1 MKNCVIAQSGGPTAA
16 INATLAGVIK
26 GALSTSEIDKVYGSV
41 NGVNGILNDK
51 LLLLNPI
58 FDQEENLN
66 LLIQTPS
73 SYLGSC
79 RFKLPLYTED
89 EALYKTIFS
98 AFEKYDIGYFF
109 YIGGNDSMDT
119 VDKLN
124 DYAMYIN
131 SDVKI
136 MGVPKTVDN
145 DLPVTDHTPG
155 FGSAAKYIAAT
166 VREVSIDA
174 SVYDLKSV
182 LIVEMMGR
190 NAGWLTAASV
200 LARTK
205 DLPAPHLIYLPENDF
220 DMDKFL
226 EDVKQKVAEYGNII
240 VCVSEGIHFKD
251 GTYVCESVS
260 SGLTDVFNHK
270 QLSGTAKYLETV
282 VREQLGFKARGVELN
297 VCQRCASHIASETDL
312 TESVNIGQKAV
323 EFAISGKSGEMM
335 VFKRTSDKPYTYE
348 IESVCI
354 KNVANLEKCI
364 PLEWITDNDVK
375 QQVIDYILP
384 LIQGEQN
391 VLYKDGMPVH
401 LIRPAL

>member
-1 MKNCVIAQSGGPTAA
+1 KNCIVAQSGGPTAA

-26 GALSTSEIDKVYGSV
+26 GALNAPEIEKVYGSV

-51 LLLLNPI
+51 ILELNPI
-58 FDQEENLN
+58 FEKEENLN

-89 EALYKTIFS
+89 ETLYVNIFD
-98 AFEKYDIGYFF
+98 AFEKYNIGFFF

-124 DYAMYIN
+124 DYAKFKN
-131 SDVKI
+131 SDIKI

-155 FGSAAKYIAAT
+155 FASAAKYIAAT
-166 VREVSIDA
+166 VKEVSVDA

-190 NAGWLTAASV
+190 NAGWLTAASA

-205 DLPAPHLIYLPENDF
+205 ELPAPHLIYLPENDF
-220 DMDKFL
+220 DMDHFL
-226 EDVKQKVAEYGNII
+226 DDVKEKVAQYGNII

-270 QLSGTAKYLETV
+270 QMGGTAKVLENV
-282 VREQLGFKARGVELN
+282 IREKLGFKARGVELN
-297 VCQRCASHIASETDL
+297 VCQRCASHLTSKTDL
-312 TESVNIGQKAV
+312 TESVEIGSKAV
-323 EFAISGKSGEMM
+323 EFALSGKSGEMV
-335 VFKRTSDKPYTYE
+335 VFTRISDFPYQVK
-348 IESVCI
+348 IDSVCI
-354 KNVANLEKCI
+354 KEVANLEKCI
-364 PLEWITDNDVK
+364 PLDWITNNDVK
-375 QQVIDYILP
+375 QPVIDYILP
-384 LIQGEQN
+384 LIQGEPSIIFEN
-391 VLYKDGMPVH
+391 GLPVH
-401 LIRPAL
+401 LTRPAK

>member
-1 MKNCVIAQSGGPTAA
+1 MKNCIIAQSGGPTAA

-26 GALSTSEIDKVYGSV
+26 GALKSSEIDKVYGSV

-51 LLLLNPI
+51 ILELNPI
-58 FDQEENLN
+58 FEQEENLK

-89 EALYKTIFS
+89 ETLYKTIFS
-98 AFEKYDIGYFF
+98 AFEKYNIGFFF

-124 DYAMYIN
+124 DYALYKN

-155 FGSAAKYIAAT
+155 FGSAAKYIATT
-166 VREVSIDA
+166 VKEVSVDA

-190 NAGWLTAASV
+190 NAGWLTAASA
-200 LARTK
+200 LART
-205 DLPAPHLIYLPENDF
+205 DELPAPHLIYLPENEF
-220 DMDKFL
+220 DNASFL
-226 EDVKQKVAEYGNII
+226 ADVKEKVEQYGNII
-240 VCVSEGIHFKD
+240 VCVSEGIHYKD

-270 QLSGTAKYLETV
+270 QLSGTAKYLEGL
-282 VREQLGFKARGVELN
+282 VREKLGYKARGVELN
-297 VCQRCASHIASETDL
+297 VCQRCASHLPSKTDL
-312 TESVNIGQKAV
+312 DESVAIGCAAV
-323 EFAISGKSGEMM
+323 SFALQGKSGEMM
-335 VFKRTSDKPYTYE
+335 VFKRISDKPYSYE
-348 IESVCI
+348 IQSVCI
-354 KNVANLEKCI
+354 KEVANLEKCI
-364 PLEWITDNDVK
+364 PSEWITNNDVK
-375 QQVIDYILP
+375 AEVIDYILP
-384 LIQGEQN
+384 LIQGEQDI
-391 VLYKDGMPVH
+391 LYKDGLPVH
-401 LIRPAL
+401 LTRPLK

>member
-26 GALSTSEIDKVYGSV
+26 GALSASEIDKVYGSV

-98 AFEKYDIGYFF
+98 AFEKYNIGYFF

-155 FGSAAKYIAAT
+155 FGSAAKYIATT

-297 VCQRCASHIASETDL
+297 VCQRCASHMASETDL

>member
-26 GALSTSEIDKVYGSV
+26 GALSASKIDKVYGSV
-41 NGVNGILNDK
+41 NGVNGIVNDK
-51 LLLLNPI
+51 LLFLNPI
-58 FDQEENLN
+58 FEQEENLN

-155 FGSAAKYIAAT
+155 FGSAAKYIATT
-166 VREVSIDA
+166 VREVSVDA

-220 DMDKFL
+220 NMDKFL
-226 EDVKQKVAEYGNII
+226 EDVKQKVAEFGNII

-297 VCQRCASHIASETDL
+297 VCQRCASHIASKTDL

-323 EFAISGKSGEMM
+323 EFAILGKSGEMM
-335 VFKRTSDKPYTYE
+335 VFKRTGDKPYTYE

-354 KNVANLEKCI
+354 KDVANLEKCI

-401 LIRPAL
+401 LIRPVL

>member
-1 MKNCVIAQSGGPTAA
+1 MKNCIVAQSGGPTAA

-26 GALSTSEIDKVYGSV
+26 GALLSSEIDKVYGSV

-51 LLLLNPI
+51 ILYLNPI
-58 FDQEENLN
+58 FEKEENLN

-89 EALYKTIFS
+89 ETLYIQIFD
-98 AFEKYDIGYFF
+98 AFEKYNIGFFF

-124 DYAMYIN
+124 DYAKFKN

-166 VREVSIDA
+166 VKEVSADA

-190 NAGWLTAASV
+190 NAGWLTAASA

-205 DLPAPHLIYLPENDF
+205 ELPAPHLIYLPENNF
-220 DMDKFL
+220 DQDAFL

-270 QLSGTAKYLETV
+270 QLSGTSKYLENL
-282 VREQLGFKARGVELN
+282 VREKLGYKARGVELN
-297 VCQRCASHIASETDL
+297 VCQRCASHLPSKTDL
-312 TESVNIGQKAV
+312 SESVQIGMKAV
-323 EFAISGKSGEMM
+323 EFAVLGKSGEMM
-335 VFKRTSDKPYTYE
+335 VFTRIADKPYQVG
-348 IESVCI
+348 IHSVCI
-354 KNVANLEKCI
+354 KEVANLEKCI
-364 PLEWITDNDVK
+364 PLDWITENDVK
-375 QQVIDYILP
+375 QPVLDYIAP
-384 LIQGEQN
+384 LIQGEHS
-391 VLYKDGMPVH
+391 VSYKDGLPEH
-401 LIRPAL
+401 LVRPE

>member
-89 EALYKTIFS
+89 ETLYKQVFS
-98 AFEKYDIGYFF
+98 VFEQYDIGYFF

-155 FGSAAKYIAAT
+155 FGSAAKYIATT

-200 LARTK
+200 LTRTK

>member
-26 GALSTSEIDKVYGSV
+26 GALSASEIDKVYGSV

-58 FDQEENLN
+58 FEQKENLN

-89 EALYKTIFS
+89 ETLYKQVFS
-98 AFEKYDIGYFF
+98 VFEQYDIGYFF

-155 FGSAAKYIAAT
+155 FGSAAKYIATT

-200 LARTK
+200 LARTE

-297 VCQRCASHIASETDL
+297 VCQRCASHMASETDL